1 MTDILNNLAAHPILR
16 MALMIIGAAI
26 IIVAVF
32 RALVQHNLK
41 RLLAFDDISQIG
53 YVILGIGTGT
63 ALGVMGGL
71 FHVVNLAIYGTM
83 LLLIGR
89 VVGRA
94 SGSDDIENMG
104 GLARRLPITFACSLV
119 AAAAIS
125 GIPPFNG
132 FVSKWLIYQ
141 SLLGLRSGMGV
152 AMLVVAVFGST
163 LTLASFVK
171 VIYSAFLSRPPVD
184 VPQSA
189 MEVKENFWTATP
201 MIILALCCV
210 ALGLYP
216 QPFINSVISPAIADT
231 HLGATGGALDCTDRA
246 MTTAVG
252 GLWNPSV
259 AMGLILIGT
268 ACGMILS
275 GILAT
280 GRVRVVRPFL
290 SGEIGTDSDG
300 ANDDRFRIRGTDFYE
315 TLHRLPIIRTLMK
328 S

>member
-1 MTDILNNLAAHPILR
+1 MTDILNNLTASPILQ
-16 MALMIIGAAI
+16 MTLMIIGAVM

-71 FHVVNLAIYGTM
+71 FHMVNIAIYGTM

-104 GLARRLPITFACSLV
+104 GLARRLPITFACSLI

-141 SLLGLRSGMGV
+141 SLLDLRSGMGV

-189 MEVKENFWTATP
+189 LEVKENFWTATP
-201 MIILALCCV
+201 MIILAICCV

-216 QPFINSVISPAIADT
+216 QPFITNVIIPSIVDA
-231 HLGATGGALDCTDRA
+231 HLGATGALDCADRA

-290 SGEIGTDSDG
+290 SGEIGAGPDG
-300 ANDDRFRIRGTDFYE
+300 AGDDRFRIRGTDFYE
-315 TLHRLPIIRTLMK
+315 TLHRLPIIKTLMK

>member
-1 MTDILNNLAAHPILR
+1 MTDILNNLTASPILQ
-16 MALMIIGAAI
+16 MALMIIGAAM

-41 RLLAFDDISQIG
+41 RLLAIDDISQIG

-71 FHVVNLAIYGTM
+71 FHMVNIAIYGTI

-104 GLARRLPITFACSLV
+104 GLARRLPITFACSLI

-141 SLLGLRSGMGV
+141 SLLDLRSGMGV

-171 VIYSAFLSRPPVD
+171 VIYSAFLSRPPVN

-201 MIILALCCV
+201 MIILAICCV

-216 QPFINSVISPAIADT
+216 QPFINNVIAPAIADA
-231 HLGATGGALDCTDRA
+231 HLGAAGGLDYADRA

-290 SGEIGTDSDG
+290 SGEIGTGPDG
-300 ANDDRFRIRGTDFYE
+300 TGDDRFRIRGTDFYE
-315 TLHRLPIIRTLMK
+315 TLHRLPIVRILMK

>member
-1 MTDILNNLAAHPILR
+1 MTDILNNLAVSPMLR
-16 MALMIIGAAI
+16 AVLMIVGAAI

-41 RLLAFDDISQIG
+41 RLLAFDDISQVG
-53 YVILGIGTGT
+53 YVLLGIGTGT
-63 ALGVMGGL
+63 ALGVIGGL
-71 FHVVNLAIYGTM
+71 FHMVNLAIYGTM
-83 LLLIGR
+83 LFLMSR
-89 VVGRA
+89 VVVKA
-94 SGSDDIENMG
+94 SGSGDIENMG

-141 SLLGLRSGMGV
+141 SLLDLRSGLGV
-152 AMLVVAVFGST
+152 TMLVVAVFGST
-163 LTLASFVK
+163 LTLAGFVK

-184 VPQSA
+184 VPQTA
-189 MEVKENFWTATP
+189 MEVRENFWTAAP
-201 MIILALCCV
+201 MIIPALCCV

-216 QPFINSVISPAIADT
+216 QLFLDNVIVPAVPD
-231 HLGATGGALDCTDRA
+231 ATGAVAGTGRA

-290 SGEIGTDSDG
+290 SGEIGTGPDAAG
-300 ANDDRFRIRGTDFYE
+300 DDRFRIRGTDFYE
-315 TLHRLPIIRTLMK
+315 TLHRLPIIRILMK
-328 S
+328 R